1 MGRIFSF
8 LMTSAD
14 GYHEG
19 PNRELDFHN
28 VDAEFEDYTVANL
41 TEAEA
46 LLFGRVTFDL
56 LSEFWQSDAALRD
69 AGASAERMNALP
81 KYLVSSTK
89 TDADWPTTHIVGF
102 DDLAKLRQS
111 TDIMVCGSSQL
122 VAGLL
127 NAGLLD
133 ELRLMV
139 NPVIL
144 GAGRPVLA
152 GADRS
157 SLTHVSTRTF
167 GNGNV
172 LITYRPK
179 VQAG

>member
-1 MGRIFSF
+1 MGKIFSF

-46 LLFGRVTFDL
+46 LLFGRFTFDR
-56 LSEFWQSDAALRD
+56 LSEFWQSDAAWRD
-69 AGASAERMNALP
+69 APVSTERMNGLP
-81 KYLVSSTK
+81 KYLVSST
-89 TDADWPTTHIVGF
+89 TTNADWPTTHIVGF
-102 DDLAKLRQS
+102 DALAKLRQD
-111 TDIMVCGSSQL
+111 TDVMACGSSQL

-127 NAGLLD
+127 TAGLLD

-139 NPVIL
+139 NPVVL

-167 GNGNV
+167 KNGNV
-172 LITYRPK
+172 LITYHPK
-179 VQAG
+179 SQAG